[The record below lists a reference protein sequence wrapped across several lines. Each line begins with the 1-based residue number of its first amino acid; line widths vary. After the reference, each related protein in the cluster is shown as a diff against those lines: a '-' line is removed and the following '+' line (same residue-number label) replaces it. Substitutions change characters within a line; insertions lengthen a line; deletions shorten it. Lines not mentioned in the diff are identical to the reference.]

1 MDGTR
6 ADAEAID
13 GIVRAFR
20 VARLEAIALD
30 GFPVAVPGSLAEA
43 YRVQDAAIAA
53 FPDRVRGWKIAGIQP
68 QFRPALGTERL
79 AGPVMATGIRHAVGS
94 GAPVPFPVFEDG
106 FAALEAE
113 FIFVMACD
121 VAPGEALSDRDLA
134 DAVAGMFAGAE
145 TAGSPLRTI
154 NDIGPLAVISDF
166 GNNSGIII
174 GGEVKGWRNRD
185 LAELAARVTVNGEIV
200 GAGSAANVAGGP
212 LAALRFLVGNLATR
226 GITLRAGDFVST
238 GMTTGIHVVKPG
250 DMAHFEFCDGIRFR
264 AEAIRARPT
273 NGAGR

>member
-30 GFPVAVPGSLAEA
+30 GFPVAVPGTLAEA

-68 QFRPALGTERL
+68 QFRPALGAERL
-79 AGPVMATGIRHAVGS
+79 AGPVMATGIRHAGS
-94 GAPVPFPVFEDG
+94 EGPVQFPVFEEG

-113 FIFVMACD
+113 FIFVMGRD
-121 VAPGEALSDRDLA
+121 IAPGEALSDRDLA
-134 DAVAGMFAGAE
+134 GAVAGMFAGAE
-145 TAGSPLRTI
+145 TAGSPLRII
-154 NDIGPLAVISDF
+154 NDIGPLAVVSDF
-166 GNNSGIII
+166 GNNSGIIV
-174 GGEVKGWRNRD
+174 GDEVKGWRERD
-185 LAELAARVTVNGEIV
+185 LAEMTARVTINGQPV
-200 GAGSAANVAGGP
+200 GSGSAANVAGGP

-226 GITLRAGDFVST
+226 GIALRAGDYVST
-238 GMTTGIHVVKPG
+238 GMTTGIHPVKPG
-250 DMAHFEFCDGIRFR
+250 DMAHFEFCDDIRFR
-264 AEAIRARPT
+264 TEAIRARPT
-273 NGAGR
+273 GGAGR